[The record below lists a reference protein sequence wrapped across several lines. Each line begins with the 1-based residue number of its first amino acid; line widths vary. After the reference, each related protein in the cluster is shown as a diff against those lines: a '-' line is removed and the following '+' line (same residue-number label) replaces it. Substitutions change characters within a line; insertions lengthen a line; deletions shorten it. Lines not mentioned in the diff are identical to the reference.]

1 MVLAL
6 SYLASWKLSSKARSA
21 SKAEELVDF
30 GSLLQGPVWN
40 STSATEPA
48 REPVI
53 REVGK

>member
-30 GSLLQGPVWN
+30 GSLLQGPV
-40 STSATEPA
+40 
-48 REPVI
+48 
-53 REVGK
+53 